1 MTKLKVLGRICLLAT
16 LSMLAACSE
25 DGFDQR
31 FENYEARLH
40 NVFSKILVS
49 DAKEPADPQT
59 LPAYLKYPSKTLLK
73 ADGTLIISD
82 ELRGEGGEKGGA
94 SDEGDESE
102 LAAEITESRD
112 TLDLLDFLR
121 LYGCDLQVLV
131 AEANSG
137 LGKFAGGSQ
146 RLIYELSFLRLA
158 PACISMLESE
168 ERKELGALLQRT
180 ADLKKKNLELF
191 IAKVLLE
198 SQELKAF
205 WKTSGAAPNY
215 PAGLSIEPLQ
225 ALIALSDSIGQW
237 LAGNYGK
244 GVAELETMLF
254 NIQMGDGGDLL
265 NATWRAQM
273 HLARLNQYL
282 DGVLD
287 RLKQCKATALN
298 YSPVILKNVVE
309 KFFVGDVQV
318 WAADLNRRQYA
329 LYEAYR
335 SLEKR
340 LEGHASPDYS
350 QWASERDQLFEHM
363 KDEVKKHVMRLKIL
377 QDEAAVAALCL

>member
-1 MTKLKVLGRICLLAT
+1 MTRLRIWRRISLVTTLL
-16 LSMLAACSE
+16 LLAACSE

-40 NVFSKILVS
+40 NVFSKVFIS
-49 DAKEPADPQT
+49 DVKASIDQQA
-59 LPAYLKYPSKTLLK
+59 LPAYLKYPSKTVLKGNDALL
-73 ADGTLIISD
+73 ISN
-82 ELRGEGGEKGGA
+82 EGIGEGSEIE
-94 SDEGDESE
+94 DVPES
-102 LAAEITESRD
+102 TD

-158 PACISMLESE
+158 PDCIAMLESE
-168 ERKELGALLQRT
+168 GRQELAGLLQRT
-180 ADLKKKNLELF
+180 TELKKQNLELF
-191 IAKVLLE
+191 IAKVFLE
-198 SQELKAF
+198 SQELREF
-205 WKTSGAAPNY
+205 WKTSGVAPDY

-225 ALIALSDSIGQW
+225 ALIALSNSIDQW
-237 LAGNYGK
+237 LAGNYSEGA
-244 GVAELETMLF
+244 AELETMLF

-265 NATWRAQM
+265 NAAWRAQL
-273 HLARLNQYL
+273 HLSRLNQYL

-287 RLKQCKATALN
+287 SLKQCKATALG

-335 SLEKR
+335 SLEKS
-340 LEGHASPDYS
+340 LEEHTSPDYS
-350 QWASERDQLFEHM
+350 QWANSRDQLFERM

-377 QDEAAVAALCL
+377 QDEAAVAAFCL